1 MPVPKISLDP
11 AKRNKGEEPIAVS
24 KYFYRFLGTFRFK
37 RCIKHS
43 RIFHRGHRKL

>member
-24 KYFYRFLGTFRFK
+24 KCFYIFLGTFKFE
-37 RCIKHS
+37 RCIKC